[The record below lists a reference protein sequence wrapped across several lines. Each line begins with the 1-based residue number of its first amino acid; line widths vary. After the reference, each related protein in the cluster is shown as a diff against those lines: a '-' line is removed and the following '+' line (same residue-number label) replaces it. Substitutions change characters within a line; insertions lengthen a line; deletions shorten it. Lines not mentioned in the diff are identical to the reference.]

1 MKEFLKGGFSLNLLS
16 GLVLDKS
23 EAVRMRNSNRMSL
36 AEMYQHMYG
45 PQITMTNLDKMA
57 TDLSQIA
64 RRTRPW
70 TGKFLHS
77 LIKGYPGFSINNQ
90 LNDALTILASRLQ
103 HRNEVEAQINEVT
116 VSAIN
121 DLPPGTVVLGQAQ
134 QCASPGCQTLF
145 VATHPRQKYHS
156 EYCRN
161 MVRRLKRG

>member
-103 HRNEVEAQINEVT
+103 HRNEVEAQINEKPSSVHLPAVRHSSSLPIRDRNIT
-116 VSAIN
+116 VNIAGIWYA
-121 DLPPGTVVLGQAQ
+121 V
-134 QCASPGCQTLF
+134 
-145 VATHPRQKYHS
+145 
-156 EYCRN
+156 
-161 MVRRLKRG
+161 